1 MNIRY
6 VHTNIIAEDWQRLAC
21 FYEKVFGCQRLEP
34 ARDLK
39 GEWLAKGTAVSN
51 AHLQGVHL
59 RLPGGGDDG
68 PTLEIFQYHKMPEKP
83 TPAANRK
90 GFGHLAFLCDDVKSL
105 RARVLEEGGADLG
118 QIQNPLQQAIQS
130 IARTQRGVD
139 VGTGLGRGDVL
150 DPEGNIL
157 ELQHWDP
164 Q

>member
-90 GFGHLAFLCDDVKSL
+90 GFRHLAFLCDDVKSL
-105 RARVLEEGGADLG
+105 RVRVLEEGGADLG
-118 QIQNPLQQAIQS
+118 QIVQHSVP
-130 IARTQRGVD
+130 GV
-139 VGTGLGRGDVL
+139 GLLTFCYVL